1 MKTADIRNM
10 SDEEIR
16 SRIDDTRQELMNLRF
31 QVVTGQLTDTSRL
44 KRVRRQ
50 IAQLET
56 ILHEREMVRAEEGE
70 A

>member
-10 SDEEIR
+10 SDEEIT
-16 SRIDDTRQELMNLRF
+16 SRIEDTRQELMNFRF
-31 QVVTGQLTDTSRL
+31 QIVSGQLTDTSRL

-56 ILHEREMVRAEEGE
+56 ILHERILTNAREGE
-70 A
+70 K

>member
-1 MKTADIRNM
+1 MKSAEIRNM
-10 SDEEIR
+10 SDEEIQ

-56 ILHEREMVRAEEGE
+56 IFHERVLSINREGE
-70 A
+70 S

>member
-31 QVVTGQLTDTSRL
+31 QIVSGQQTDTSRL

-50 IAQLET
+50 VAQLVT
-56 ILHEREMVRAEEGE
+56 ILHERGLDTAREGE
-70 A
+70 K